1 MAETKP
7 QTAPEPISEIQPHEP
22 AMESPDS
29 DEKIV
34 RQRLGDFFL
43 EFKLS
48 EAGEDSP
55 FGYVEAE
62 LVKILAPLPR
72 PAAVTYDGSKQ
83 PERELLLPSEQSAA
97 ALFAV
102 RCEEE
107 SKKKEEDGDTPKK
120 VNPYAPIE
128 PTEEQKAKQEEEG
141 NKPNFDSE
149 RDTDSEKRESAKA
162 TSQKGE
168 STGTSSQQIA
178 PGTEQPIQTPA
189 RSVARTPGEESEQPT
204 TADRLKSL
212 RDKQK

>member
-7 QTAPEPISEIQPHEP
+7 RTVPEPISEIQPHEP
-22 AMESPDS
+22 AMESTTDETA
-29 DEKIV
+29 DGKTGEKIV

-43 EFKLS
+43 EFKLQES
-48 EAGEDSP
+48 SEDSP

-62 LVKILAPLPR
+62 LMRVLAPLPR

-107 SKKKEEDGDTPKK
+107 KKKQDKDGETPKK

-128 PTEEQKAKQEEEG
+128 PTEEQKAEQEKKDNEPDF
-141 NKPNFDSE
+141 N
-149 RDTDSEKRESAKA
+149 SEKE
-162 TSQKGE
+162 
-168 STGTSSQQIA
+168 TSSQKIA
-178 PGTEQPIQTPA
+178 PGTEQPVHTPA
-189 RSVARTPGEESEQPT
+189 RNVLKTPDDKAPDKGQST
-204 TADRLKSL
+204 SDRLKQL
-212 RDKQK
+212 QDKNKDSERH